1 MRRLLAVAV
10 VCACALSSATASAHE
25 GNPNFRSDVR
35 EITPATDGITIE
47 VLNRDDRLLLTNRSG
62 QDVLIEGYQGEP
74 YARVLADGT
83 VQVNR
88 NSEATYL
95 NEERLGQVEIPEG
108 VDPKAD
114 PEWATVSR
122 TGRFEWHDHR
132 FHWMAEGTP
141 PIVEDESKLTKV
153 TDWEIPIRIGDTP
166 GAIAGTLWWTPQD
179 DGSFPVAAIVALAA
193 VAAAAVAFVVV
204 VRRRRRRPAAEAGAE
219 PARDAW

>member
-10 VCACALSSATASAHE
+10 ACACALPAATAFAHE

-35 EITPATDGITIE
+35 AVTPATDGITIE

-62 QDVLIEGYQGEP
+62 QDVLIEGYQREP

-95 NEERLGQVEIPEG
+95 NEERFGQVAIPDS
-108 VDPKAD
+108 VSPDAAPD
-114 PEWATVSR
+114 WQTLSR

-141 PIVEDESKLTKV
+141 PIVKDESKLTKV
-153 TDWEIPIRIGDTP
+153 NDWEIPIRIGDRA
-166 GAIAGTLWWTPQD
+166 GAITGTLWWTPQD
-179 DGSFPVAAIVALAA
+179 DGSVPVAAIVALVA
-193 VAAAAVAFVVV
+193 VLLAAAAFVVI
-204 VRRRRRRPAAEAGAE
+204 VRRRRRRPAAAASRTEA
-219 PARDAW
+219 W